1 MELEKEKVIKRI
13 KEAKEYGLNYS
24 QLAREIGLQPI
35 TIYMFVNGT
44 YKLSKRKQLQASCII
59 ERYIEEIKNELRII
73 EHKGLCTKWI
83 H

>member
-44 YKLSKRKQLQASCII
+44 YKLSKRK
-59 ERYIEEIKNELRII
+59 
-73 EHKGLCTKWI
+73 
-83 H
+83 